1 MKGRDGG
8 QVVSVLAFYSEFES
22 RWNLQF
28 CSVKFVIE
36 KNENNQK
43 EAWVGPFLKKTIS
56 YGRRD
61 KGVCSIHRG
70 HVILRQQETFFFFV
84 CLDFFDLYLSLKS
97 FVWWDDKA
105 EARLIQG
112 LFN

>member
-43 EAWVGPFLKKTIS
+43 EAWVGPFFKKKPFHMEGVTKGFAASIAVTS
-56 YGRRD
+56 YWGN
-61 KGVCSIHRG
+61 KK
-70 HVILRQQETFFFFV
+70 
-84 CLDFFDLYLSLKS
+84 LSS
-97 FVWWDDKA
+97 SSSV
-105 EARLIQG
+105 
-112 LFN
+112 

>member
-43 EAWVGPFLKKTIS
+43 EAWVGPF
-56 YGRRD
+56 
-61 KGVCSIHRG
+61 
-70 HVILRQQETFFFFV
+70 F
-84 CLDFFDLYLSLKS
+84 
-97 FVWWDDKA
+97 
-105 EARLIQG
+105 
-112 LFN
+112 